1 MNIPKVINS
10 QKLYDLY
17 EQIFDYFSLT
27 VYDLESKIDTNLNI
41 SNIKNKLE
49 TFSDKHF
56 KNALNDFNQEVKKL
70 KNHIPDDFLKIEQ
83 ISQEHVGRIWV
94 YCAHHARLTPN
105 TIKKHFGA
113 WFDAQNGTKLSLLI
127 HLPEFASKRKYNV

>member
-49 TFSDKHF
+49 TFSDRHF
-56 KNALNDFNQEVKKL
+56 KNALNDFNNRDMEGVAEVMQKAITRAEQLDPGKESLFIIQDQEKM
-70 KNHIPDDFLKIEQ
+70 Q
-83 ISQEHVGRIWV
+83 
-94 YCAHHARLTPN
+94 
-105 TIKKHFGA
+105 
-113 WFDAQNGTKLSLLI
+113 LI
-127 HLPEFASKRKYNV
+127 HYKHDSEGANFIKMM

>member
-1 MNIPKVINS
+1 MNLQKIIDS
-10 QKLYDLY
+10 DKLYDLY
-17 EQIFDYFSLT
+17 DQIFDYFNLT

-41 SNIKNKLE
+41 KTIKNKLE

-83 ISQEHVGRIWV
+83 ISYE
-94 YCAHHARLTPN
+94 
-105 TIKKHFGA
+105 IKQSYNKFLEQNF
-113 WFDAQNGTKLSLLI
+113 FDYESLNILKNKLKSNIDNI
-127 HLPEFASKRKYNV
+127 HKIYS

>member
-56 KNALNDFNQEVKKL
+56 KNALNDFNQEVKKI

-83 ISQEHVGRIWV
+83 ISHE
-94 YCAHHARLTPN
+94 
-105 TIKKHFGA
+105 IKQSYNKFLEQNF
-113 WFDAQNGTKLSLLI
+113 FDCESLNILKNKLKSNIDNI
-127 HLPEFASKRKYNV
+127 HKIYS

>member
-17 EQIFDYFSLT
+17 DQIFDYFSLT

-56 KNALNDFNQEVKKL
+56 KNALNDFNKEVKKL
-70 KNHIPDDFLKIEQ
+70 KNHIPEDFFFFFQNSLEIKQSYNKFIEQ
-83 ISQEHVGRIWV
+83 N
-94 YCAHHARLTPN
+94 L
-105 TIKKHFGA
+105 
-113 WFDAQNGTKLSLLI
+113 FDYESLEILKNKLKSNIDNI
-127 HLPEFASKRKYNV
+127 HKIYS

>member
-70 KNHIPDDFLKIEQ
+70 KSHIPDDFLKIEQ
-83 ISQEHVGRIWV
+83 INIYHAEYFALSKHSSFCFLVIGRYSTANI
-94 YCAHHARLTPN
+94 
-105 TIKKHFGA
+105 HFPISNIS
-113 WFDAQNGTKLSLLI
+113 FL
-127 HLPEFASKRKYNV
+127 

>member
-17 EQIFDYFSLT
+17 DQIFDYFSLT
-27 VYDLESKIDTNLNI
+27 IYDLESKIDTNLNI

-56 KNALNDFNQEVKKL
+56 KNALNDFNKEVKKL
-70 KNHIPDDFLKIEQ
+70 KNHIPEDFLKIEQ
-83 ISQEHVGRIWV
+83 ISHE
-94 YCAHHARLTPN
+94 
-105 TIKKHFGA
+105 IKQSYNKFLEQNF
-113 WFDAQNGTKLSLLI
+113 FDYESLNILKNKLKSNIDNI
-127 HLPEFASKRKYNV
+127 HKIYS

>member
-10 QKLYDLY
+10 QKLYDLCD
-17 EQIFDYFSLT
+17 QIFDYFSLT

-83 ISQEHVGRIWV
+83 ISHE
-94 YCAHHARLTPN
+94 
-105 TIKKHFGA
+105 IKQSYNKFLEQNF
-113 WFDAQNGTKLSLLI
+113 FDYESLNILKNKLKSNIDNI
-127 HLPEFASKRKYNV
+127 HKIYS

>member
-17 EQIFDYFSLT
+17 EQIFDYFNLT

-41 SNIKNKLE
+41 SSIKNKLE

-83 ISQEHVGRIWV
+83 ISHE
-94 YCAHHARLTPN
+94 
-105 TIKKHFGA
+105 IKQSYNKFLEQNF
-113 WFDAQNGTKLSLLI
+113 FDYESLNILKNKLKSNIDNI
-127 HLPEFASKRKYNV
+127 HKIYS

>member
-17 EQIFDYFSLT
+17 DQIFDYFSLT

-70 KNHIPDDFLKIEQ
+70 KNLIPDDFLKIEQ
-83 ISQEHVGRIWV
+83 ISHE
-94 YCAHHARLTPN
+94 
-105 TIKKHFGA
+105 IKQSYNKFLEQNF
-113 WFDAQNGTKLSLLI
+113 FDYESLNILKNKLKSNIDNI
-127 HLPEFASKRKYNV
+127 HKIYS

>member
-56 KNALNDFNQEVKKL
+56 KNALNDFNQEVKKI
-70 KNHIPDDFLKIEQ
+70 KNHIQKNYNIRFDK
-83 ISQEHVGRIWV
+83 
-94 YCAHHARLTPN
+94 HA
-105 TIKKHFGA
+105 
-113 WFDAQNGTKLSLLI
+113 LI
-127 HLPEFASKRKYNV
+127 NQ

>member
-56 KNALNDFNQEVKKL
+56 KNALNDFNKEVKKL
-70 KNHIPDDFLKIEQ
+70 KNHIPEDFLKIEQ
-83 ISQEHVGRIWV
+83 ISLE
-94 YCAHHARLTPN
+94 
-105 TIKKHFGA
+105 IKQSYNKFIEQNL
-113 WFDAQNGTKLSLLI
+113 FDYDSLEILKNKLKSNIDKI
-127 HLPEFASKRKYNV
+127 HKIYS